1 MTTIVVSTR
10 EAAHREGII
19 DRYGLDLVVLA
30 QCTIIAARESLERQ
44 YAIRRASRAV
54 SGVPSL
60 QAAQAGWQA
69 VDTNGNVIE
78 PEVTLPSRHLT
89 RRFRR

>member
-44 YAIRRASRAV
+44 YAIRVSQGGEPGSLAASGTSRLAGGGYQRECHRA
-54 SGVPSL
+54 
-60 QAAQAGWQA
+60 
-69 VDTNGNVIE
+69 
-78 PEVTLPSRHLT
+78 
-89 RRFRR
+89 

>member
-19 DRYGLDLVVLA
+19 DRYGMDLVVLA

-44 YAIRRASRAV
+44 YAIRVSRAV
-54 SGVPSL
+54 SRVPSL

-78 PEVTLPSRHLT
+78 PEVTLPSRHLV